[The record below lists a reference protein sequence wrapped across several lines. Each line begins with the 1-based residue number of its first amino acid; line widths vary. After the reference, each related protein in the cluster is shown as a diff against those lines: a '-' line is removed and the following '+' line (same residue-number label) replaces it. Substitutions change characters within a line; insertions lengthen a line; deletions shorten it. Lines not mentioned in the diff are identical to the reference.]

1 VASLVL
7 GICGIVVFPLIP
19 SVLAIVFGH
28 SARRD
33 IEAQPGLGGG
43 GMATAGIVLGWIGVA
58 VVALGVVLFVLLL
71 TAFASNN

>member
-1 VASLVL
+1 ML

-43 GMATAGIVLGWIGVA
+43 GMATAGIVLGWVGVA
-58 VVALGVVLFVLLL
+58 LVVVGVVLILLL
-71 TAFASNN
+71 VAVASSSST